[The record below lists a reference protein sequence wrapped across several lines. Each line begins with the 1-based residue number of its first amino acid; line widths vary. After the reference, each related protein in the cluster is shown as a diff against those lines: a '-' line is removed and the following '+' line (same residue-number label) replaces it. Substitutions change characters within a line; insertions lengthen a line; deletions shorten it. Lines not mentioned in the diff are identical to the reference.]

1 MTTPH
6 GHVFF
11 RDASRQWL
19 CVPAQRQRRIIG
31 YALIG
36 VKRNHIPQPVENQIN
51 TLSGRADAE
60 YFWGQL
66 FGANRC
72 VVTED
77 VLEPLNL
84 RSQLIE

>member
-1 MTTPH
+1 MTAAH

-19 CVPAQRQRRIIG
+19 CVQAQRQRRIIG

-51 TLSGRADAE
+51 TLLGRADAE
-60 YFWGQL
+60 YF
-66 FGANRC
+66 
-72 VVTED
+72 
-77 VLEPLNL
+77 
-84 RSQLIE
+84 